1 MGKIGRIIYYSIV
14 VLLIIIFVV
23 VLLGD
28 EYVGSGMGLGISI
41 VLSVVAVLAILASS
55 VMYLVDNPKS
65 AISILIGIGVFLVV
79 GVISY
84 LLAPGTITEHH
95 LNYGVESVGKS
106 KLVDTGIYVTIFL
119 SIVAVVSILASEAV
133 SLIKN

>member
-14 VLLIIIFVV
+14 VLLIIIFMV
-23 VLLGD
+23 VLVGD
-28 EYVGSGMGLGISI
+28 KYAGSGMGLGISI
-41 VLSVVAVLAILASS
+41 VLSIVAVLAILVST

-79 GVISY
+79 GVLSY
-84 LLAPGTITEHH
+84 VLAPGTITDHH
-95 LNYGVESVGKS
+95 IEYGVESVGKS

-119 SIVAVVSILASEAV
+119 SIVAVVSILVSETIA
-133 SLIKN
+133 LIKN

>member
-1 MGKIGRIIYYSIV
+1 MGKTGRIIYYSIV
-14 VLLIIIFVV
+14 ILLIIIFVM

-28 EYVGSGMGLGISI
+28 ELAGSGMGLGIGI
-41 VLSVVAVLAILASS
+41 ALSVIAILAILASS

-65 AISILIGIGVFLVV
+65 AISILVGIGVFLVV

-84 LLAPGTITEHH
+84 VLAPGTITEHH
-95 LNYGVESVGKS
+95 LDYGVESVGKS

-133 SLIKN
+133 SLFKN